1 MGGLSTQC
9 GGVGRP
15 RGRLL
20 PGGGFG
26 HLIGQTGAAG
36 AGHGRRATAGTVK
49 ITQGQK
55 TSLAFFSPIS
65 LLSTE
70 AGKKDLTENPYVNC

>member
-15 RGRLL
+15 CGRLL
-20 PGGGFG
+20 SGGRFR

-49 ITQGQK
+49 ITQGQE
-55 TSLAFFSPIS
+55 TSLALLGQFLYS
-65 LLSTE
+65 LLKQVKSISQ
-70 AGKKDLTENPYVNC
+70 KILN